1 MIQVISPGFYT
12 SIQDAGRQG
21 FRHLGVPL
29 SGPMDQKAFAL
40 ANALLPH
47 SVDQCVLECT
57 MTGPTLKIDQVLRF
71 VLTGGCIEAWLDD
84 SPLQMNKVY
93 QTFAG
98 SELKLGKLNQGLRA
112 YVRFEAAFD
121 LPLYFGS
128 KSFFKPI
135 TKQQRLQKGDCI
147 AIQSRPEIFE
157 QSNASLRVDSAY
169 LSSTKLT
176 VDFGPDWEMLTA
188 EIQQQL
194 LAESHRV
201 EAQNRMGYQLSTA
214 VRFNAPKLL
223 SQLVLP
229 GMVQL
234 TPGGKLL
241 VATADC
247 QVTGGYLQV
256 LQLTEKALAIL
267 VQKRE
272 GEKLIFQNTLPQK
285 EP

>member
-1 MIQVISPGFYT
+1 MIQFISSGFYT

-29 SGPMDQKAFAL
+29 SGPMDQTAFAL

-47 SVDQCVLECT
+47 PADQCVFECT
-57 MTGPTLKIDQVLRF
+57 MIGPTLKITEAMCF
-71 VLTGGCIEAWLDD
+71 VLTGASIEAWLDNR
-84 SPLQMNKVY
+84 PLEMNKVY
-93 QTFAG
+93 QTTVG
-98 SELKLGKLNQGLRA
+98 SELKLGRVTQGLRT
-112 YVRFEAAFD
+112 YLRFEAVLD

-128 KSFFKPI
+128 KSFFTPI
-135 TKQQRLQKGDCI
+135 TKQPRLQKGDKI
-147 AIQSRPEIFE
+147 MLQTRSETLG
-157 QSNASLRVDSAY
+157 QNNASLRVDSSY
-169 LSSTKLT
+169 LAATELA
-176 VDFGPDWEMLTA
+176 VDFGPDWEMLSA
-188 EIQQQL
+188 QAQAQL
-194 LAESHRV
+194 LTEVHTV
-201 EAQNRMGYQLSTA
+201 EAQDRMGYQLSSS

-256 LQLTEKALAIL
+256 LQLTTKALDVL
-267 VQKRE
+267 VQKAE
-272 GEKLIFQNTLPQK
+272 GKKLTFRNKPH
-285 EP
+285 